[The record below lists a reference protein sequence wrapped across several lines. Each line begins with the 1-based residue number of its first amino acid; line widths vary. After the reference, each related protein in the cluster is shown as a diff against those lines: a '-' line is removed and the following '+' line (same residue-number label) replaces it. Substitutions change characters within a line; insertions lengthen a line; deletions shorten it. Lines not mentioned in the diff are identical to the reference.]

1 MSPGKDFLIT
11 ALRPPLIALA
21 VVLAVAGITWADLA
35 PAERAAV
42 VKMLTVPRLALIGL
56 LTVSALALLG
66 LHLHRV
72 AVATRKPALR
82 IAEGIGLIVSGNPA
96 HRVTPEG
103 TPELCAI
110 AEATNELAALRARLE
125 R

>member
-35 PAERAAV
+35 PAERATV
-42 VKMLTVPRLALIGL
+42 VKVLTVPRLALIGL

-72 AVATRKPALR
+72 AAATRKPALR
-82 IAEGIGLIVSGNPA
+82 IAEAIGLIVSGNPA
-96 HRVTPEG
+96 HRVTPQG

-110 AEATNELAALRARLE
+110 AEATNELAARRARL
-125 R
+125 